1 MFALLIC
8 VRLIHTRQWPRRHIN
23 SGIPSSTRPKQRTH
37 RLENWPTAQAILVIS
52 MEFLGRL
59 LPTIACLVPV
69 SEPVVVALMTGC
81 MALAARVPS
90 GLNSGKRDR
99 AQSLEDA
106 A

>member
-8 VRLIHTRQWPRRHIN
+8 VRLIPTRQWLRRHIN
-23 SGIPSSTRPKQRTH
+23 SGIRSSTRPEQRRH
-37 RLENWPTAQAILVIS
+37 RLENWPTAQVILTIS
-52 MEFLGRL
+52 MELLGRL

-69 SEPVVVALMTGC
+69 CEPVIVALMSGC
-81 MALAARVPS
+81 MALAARVPP
-90 GLNSGKRDR
+90 GLNSGKRDG